1 MKAFL
6 RTMAQVRH
14 VAEADRLDA
23 VLQQAGPA
31 LLIMDLRAK
40 ECRDLI
46 DQVQKEWPE
55 ILIIALG
62 IVKSDPLR
70 EAEQFGIYAA
80 EDLELDRRHFQT
92 LVGRAFDYL
101 KVLQENRE
109 LRETS
114 TSVSTLEPIPSAAA
128 VSAAAGGGPSLRLL
142 RFPRV
147 FRQFVNVD
155 ALLAS
160 IVESVADAAGVT
172 RVGIFSKIRQGDR
185 YLLRAGQ
192 RRFPETHEMEF
203 GERDALVR
211 FRQTAQAGAE
221 AKIGRAHV

>member
-1 MKAFL
+1 MKAIL
-6 RTMAQVRH
+6 RTMAEVRH

-40 ECRDLI
+40 ECRYLI

-80 EDLELDRRHFQT
+80 EDLEPDRRSFQT
-92 LVGRAFDYL
+92 AVGRTIDYL
-101 KVLQENRE
+101 RVLQENRE

-114 TSVSTLEPIPSAAA
+114 TSVSTMDPIPRVVPMSAAA
-128 VSAAAGGGPSLRLL
+128 
-142 RFPRV
+142 
-147 FRQFVNVD
+147 
-155 ALLAS
+155 
-160 IVESVADAAGVT
+160 
-172 RVGIFSKIRQGDR
+172 
-185 YLLRAGQ
+185 
-192 RRFPETHEMEF
+192 
-203 GERDALVR
+203 
-211 FRQTAQAGAE
+211 
-221 AKIGRAHV
+221 

>member
-70 EAEQFGIYAA
+70 EAEKFGIYAA
-80 EDLELDRRHFQT
+80 EDLELDRRRFQT

-101 KVLQENRE
+101 KVLQETESCAKHRQVSQLWNRYP
-109 LRETS
+109 
-114 TSVSTLEPIPSAAA
+114 EPAQCPPRR
-128 VSAAAGGGPSLRLL
+128 AAGHRYDCCVSRAC
-142 RFPRV
+142 F
-147 FRQFVNVD
+147 
-155 ALLAS
+155 AS
-160 IVESVADAAGVT
+160 ST
-172 RVGIFSKIRQGDR
+172 MSMHFSPVLWKASRMPP
-185 YLLRAGQ
+185 A
-192 RRFPETHEMEF
+192 
-203 GERDALVR
+203 
-211 FRQTAQAGAE
+211 
-221 AKIGRAHV
+221 